1 MSKGER
7 KQKHAGPRLGRGRK
21 GKLYPGTD
29 ASEDFMKNT
38 VGVNSSPGSSGE
50 EVGEAQQEPGKDNSI
65 SFLSPDTSG
74 RTLPCIFL
82 YFPAFLAQG

>member
-1 MSKGER
+1 ME
-7 KQKHAGPRLGRGRK
+7 
-21 GKLYPGTD
+21 
-29 ASEDFMKNT
+29 NT
-38 VGVNSSPGSSGE
+38 VGVNSSPGYSGE